1 MQVKVGA
8 GVSGERA
15 REQALTNLYRHSE
28 GQEARIDLKQEAAS
42 VTVGIRDFG
51 KGIPKAASPER
62 FLGARGF
69 PEAAPQPARA
79 SEDSTHAW
87 FLYGMRLG
95 EIRNLKWEHIN
106 LQEHTIRLYAGQ
118 TKNDEAR
125 IIPLKAERF

>member
-1 MQVKVGA
+1 MQVKAGA
-8 GVSGERA
+8 GVSGQRPVS
-15 REQALTNLYRHSE
+15 RRSLTS
-28 GQEARIDLKQEAAS
+28 IDIPRVRQHAS
-42 VTVGIRDFG
+42 ISSKKLT
-51 KGIPKAASPER
+51 
-62 FLGARGF
+62 

-95 EIRNLKWEHIN
+95 EIRNLKREQIN